1 MPAIAGA
8 RDQSRA
14 KCNDVTVVDF
24 LLGSS
29 VRKGAESIELI
40 FVDSCLM
47 PRGYSHGVTV

>member
-8 RDQSRA
+8 RDQSRV
-14 KCNDVTVVDF
+14 KCNDVTVATF

-29 VRKGAESIELI
+29 ARKGAEPIELI

-47 PRGYSHGVTV
+47 PHG